1 MGSDDGWTDVM
12 KKIRQILSDFS
23 VATVQAF
30 WVVLSPY
37 RTNRRLRYL
46 QSQVFDINAYNEDL
60 QVEIESLE
68 RKVKFFKRD
77 LKESWQ
83 DNKKALKSNT
93 MMKKWILTMHRLDI
107 PRRAGGIDELISR
120 ANEIQEPEEN
130 STTN

>member
-1 MGSDDGWTDVM
+1 MN
-12 KKIRQILSDFS
+12 KIRKIISDFS

-46 QSQVFDINAYNEDL
+46 QSQVFDINAHNEDL
-60 QVEIESLE
+60 QVEIESFE

-77 LKESWQ
+77 LKESWK
-83 DNKKALKSNT
+83 DNKKLVRSIDL
-93 MMKKWILTMHRLDI
+93 MKRWITAMHRIDV

-120 ANEIQEPEEN
+120 ANEIQEPEES
-130 STTN
+130 STTD

>member
-1 MGSDDGWTDVM
+1 MN
-12 KKIRQILSDFS
+12 KIRKIISDFS

-46 QSQVFDINAYNEDL
+46 QSQVFDINAHNEDL
-60 QVEIESLE
+60 QVEIESFE

-77 LKESWQ
+77 LKESWKE
-83 DNKKALKSNT
+83 NKKLVRSIDL
-93 MMKKWILTMHRLDI
+93 MKRWITAMHRIDV

-120 ANEIQEPEEN
+120 ANEIQEPEES
-130 STTN
+130 STTD

>member
-1 MGSDDGWTDVM
+1 MN
-12 KKIRQILSDFS
+12 KIRKIISDFS

-46 QSQVFDINAYNEDL
+46 QSQVFDINAHNEDL
-60 QVEIESLE
+60 QVEIESFE

-77 LKESWQ
+77 LKELWKE
-83 DNKKALKSNT
+83 NKKLVRSIDL
-93 MMKKWILTMHRLDI
+93 MKRWITAMHRIDV

-120 ANEIQEPEEN
+120 ANEIQEPEES
-130 STTN
+130 STTD